1 MAIAFNS
8 AVNAFF
14 DRWLLGLTKAVDLEM
29 KGWVDSGNL
38 DNTGVAG
45 RISNRH
51 IVSRGWCGPIGVGS

>member
-51 IVSRGWCGPIGVGS
+51 IV